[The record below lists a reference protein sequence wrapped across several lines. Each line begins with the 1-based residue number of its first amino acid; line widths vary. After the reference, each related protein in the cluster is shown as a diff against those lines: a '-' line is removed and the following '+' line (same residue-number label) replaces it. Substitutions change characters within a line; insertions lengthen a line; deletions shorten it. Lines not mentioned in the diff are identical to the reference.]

1 MTTPLTLATAPPVP
15 PGSTRRG
22 RARHLPWA
30 FATAALAVAAT
41 VLVPAPPAT
50 AATAA
55 TATAAARVTVSPAT
69 ADPDYASRLRLH
81 GAGFQSVKNGFG
93 GVYVLF
99 GTVSG
104 NWRPSRGGTSGED
117 YVYVQDSETKDNHGY
132 QRFVAFPGDP
142 TAYAANGGTVKADGT
157 WDATLVVPGAVF
169 PAKGR
174 DGTIRQVDCRKV
186 QCGVI
191 TIGAHGVA
199 SPANETFTPVRF
211 TTPAGQAPA
220 TKPARPRASKTPA
233 GAPATSP
240 APEVP
245 SSAAPGA
252 GSAAASP
259 ATTGD
264 PATTVTADAVV
275 SAGATSGAGRPVV
288 LGAAVGA
295 VVLASLVLLRRRRR
309 GATSTRTGEK

>member
-1 MTTPLTLATAPPVP
+1 MTTPLQLVTPPP
-15 PGSTRRG
+15 ARPGSG
-22 RARHLPWA
+22 RHLLWTLV
-30 FATAALAVAAT
+30 TAALITAAA
-41 VLVPAPPAT
+41 VLVPAPP
-50 AATAA
+50 
-55 TATAAARVTVSPAT
+55 ATAAARVTVSPAT
-69 ADPDYASRLRLH
+69 ADPDYASELRLH

-104 NWRPSRGGTSGED
+104 TWRPSRGGTSGED

-199 SPANETFTPVRF
+199 NPDNETFTPVRF
-211 TTPAGQAPA
+211 TTPSKPAPA
-220 TKPARPRASKTPA
+220 TKSARPGASPTRGGTPA
-233 GAPATSP
+233 AGPGTA
-240 APEVP
+240 EP
-245 SSAAPGA
+245 SSAAPR
-252 GSAAASP
+252 
-259 ATTGD
+259 ATTGSPAAAPAPAGD
-264 PATTVTADAVV
+264 PTTTVAADPVV
-275 SAGATSGAGRPVV
+275 SATSTTGAGRLAM
-288 LGAAVGA
+288 LGAAVA
-295 VVLASLVLLRRRRR
+295 VAVLATLLLLRRRRR
-309 GATSTRTGEK
+309 TATSTETGNK

>member
-1 MTTPLTLATAPPVP
+1 MTTPLHPLTAPPVRP
-15 PGSTRRG
+15 ASRRPGHT
-22 RARHLPWA
+22 RHLLWTLV
-30 FATAALAVAAT
+30 TAALTAAAT
-41 VLVPAPPAT
+41 VLAPAPPA
-50 AATAA
+50 A
-55 TATAAARVTVSPAT
+55 AAARVTLSPGT
-69 ADPDYASRLRLH
+69 ADPDYASELRLH

-104 NWRPSRGGTSGED
+104 TWRPSRGGTSGED

-211 TTPAGQAPA
+211 TTPAKQTPA
-220 TKPARPRASKTPA
+220 TKSARPGASKTQS
-233 GAPATSP
+233 GTPATPSSVPMQGTSGSP
-240 APEVP
+240 AA
-245 SSAAPGA
+245 AAP
-252 GSAAASP
+252 AASP
-259 ATTGD
+259 TETGE
-264 PATTVTADAVV
+264 PTTTVAADPVV
-275 SAGATSGAGRPVV
+275 SATSTSGAGRLAV
-288 LGAAVGA
+288 LGAAVA
-295 VVLASLVLLRRRRR
+295 AAVLAGFLLLRRRRR
-309 GATSTRTGEK
+309 TATSTGTGEK